1 MTVSD
6 MFRSVDLFFQSLGI
20 LPMTQK
26 FWENSIF
33 TKQENMVCH
42 ASAWD
47 FKSGNAIGSETNGYT
62 GDFRKDTEKF
72 GRESWLTISDSNS
85 AI

>member
-6 MFRSVDLFFQSLGI
+6 MFRSVDNFFQSLSM
-20 LPMTQK
+20 LPMTRK

-33 TKQENMVCH
+33 EKQKNMVCH

-47 FKSGNAIGSETNGYT
+47 FKSGNGVGSEANGQT
-62 GDFRKDTEKF
+62 GDFRKNIKTRSLI
-72 GRESWLTISDSNS
+72 GQ
-85 AI
+85 

>member
-6 MFRSVDLFFQSLGI
+6 MFRSVDLFFQSLGM

-47 FKSGNAIGSETNGYT
+47 FKSGNAVGSETNGYT
-62 GDFRKDTEKF
+62 GDFRKDTENF
-72 GRESWLTISDSNS
+72 G
-85 AI
+85 

>member
-6 MFRSVDLFFQSLGI
+6 MFRSVDNFFQSLGM
-20 LPMTQK
+20 LPMTRN

-33 TKQENMVCH
+33 EKHENMVCH

-47 FKSGNAIGSETNGYT
+47 FKSGNGVGSEANGHN
-62 GDFRKDTEKF
+62 GDFRKNIKTRSLI
-72 GRESWLTISDSNS
+72 GQ
-85 AI
+85 

>member
-6 MFRSVDLFFQSLGI
+6 MFRSVDLFFQSLGM

-47 FKSGNAIGSETNGYT
+47 FKSGNAVGSETNGYT
-62 GDFRKDTEKF
+62 GDFRKDIQIF
-72 GRESWLTISDSNS
+72 GRELWLTIWDCNNT
-85 AI
+85 I

>member
-6 MFRSVDLFFQSLGI
+6 MFRSVDNFFQSLGM
-20 LPMTQK
+20 LPMTRK

-33 TKQENMVCH
+33 EKQENMVCH

-47 FKSGNAIGSETNGYT
+47 FKSGNGVGSETNGHT
-62 GDFRKDTEKF
+62 GDFRKDIKTRSLI
-72 GRESWLTISDSNS
+72 GQ
-85 AI
+85 